1 MLINCF
7 VIWMISIQ
15 SGLLSIK
22 CDPIYTIIAPSIVR
36 PNSDYHVNL
45 FVENSSEP
53 IDFEISISG
62 PSTQSNFNRVVQNVL
77 VRPHESRIAN
87 LEIGE
92 WSKGNY
98 KLIVKGVSKEN
109 PRMKIENETNLE
121 FDQKSNSIFIQ
132 TDKAIYKPG
141 QTVRFRAIIVNPSLI
156 PNVPGSLDIYIKDP
170 KENLIKQWRRIFTT
184 RGVVAEEFALSDQPP
199 LGDWSI
205 EIEVTGQKEIKTFTV
220 AEYQL
225 PTFSVEII
233 LPPYSTYNKSDVIA
247 IVKAMYTYGKP
258 LKGDV
263 ALTVQ
268 PRIRH
273 SSITFR
279 PLEQFQ
285 TKVKLDSDG
294 KVAIPIN
301 IVRDLNLKTDFFERE
316 IEFFALV
323 EETLTGRKYN
333 KSSVMKI
340 FHKEIKIELIK
351 TSNTFKPGLK
361 YIFFLKVAYQDDTP
375 VDDDGPPVQIRYGF
389 SYNDENWTNI
399 IEKIPYKGLIQIE
412 LYPPRS
418 DEIFIIGLRASYR
431 GQTYYL
437 ESINCAQSPSNNF
450 IQITHSTESNNDDS
464 LLRKSFQVG
473 EELSFDVQATEPFDD
488 LVYQVMAKG
497 DIVFSQNV
505 HLESQTSTKISLITT
520 HKMTPRSRIIV
531 YYIRKENSEIVADA
545 LSFEVDGVFK
555 TPVQIKSNVNQ
566 TKPGAPVSIE
576 ILTKPMAYVGLLGVD
591 QSLLLLKQGFDI
603 TTDDVLTELNSYDS
617 GKKIEKN
624 SIDWFWKTSWHKADG
639 LTASELFENCGV
651 VILTNGLV
659 HRHINA
665 IYLFESDMLLM
676 NRRFSPLM
684 SSESVPLS
692 SSFAKESLSLYSKSS
707 RKPKSIPRLRK
718 NFPETWI
725 WTNLSAESN
734 GIATYSD
741 SIPDTIT
748 SWYISAFAIDSITGL
763 GVAEKPTK
771 INVFRPFFIKL
782 SLPDT
787 IIRGEYVIIQAVVFN
802 YQKKA
807 VEAEVSMLNEDGE
820 FEFTTDSN
828 EIEFGNQN
836 ELREKNK
843 KVIIAPFDGVS
854 IPFLITPK
862 KLGYITI
869 HVRAKTDNAGDA
881 VSKKL
886 LVKPEGRTQFFNKA
900 MFVNTISR
908 GTEQNSFPRNISIDV
923 AENAV
928 AGSTRITVS
937 GISDILGSTVNHLE
951 DLLRMPYGCGEQNM
965 INLVPNIVV
974 WNYLER
980 INRLN
985 EAIKEKMKRHI
996 ETGYQRELTYR
1007 RDDGS
1012 FSAFG
1017 NADKAGSTWLT
1028 AFVVKTFLQAR
1039 AYIDVDAQILS
1050 KSIEWLFSRQRKDG
1064 SFAEYGE
1071 VHNKAL
1077 QGGSAIQAKHDN
1089 FSETSNNLGAL
1100 TSFVLIA
1107 IAQESKNN
1115 PLRARNEFALQ
1126 RATDYI
1132 YSRIASSNNPYEVA
1146 IGTYALHVYDSP
1158 HKDFAYKKLM
1168 SMMRK
1173 DEDDLVYWS
1182 INPDTRNKARDRL
1195 VKQASDYLLF
1205 PDAIDIE
1212 STSYALLTLMER
1224 SEIDSALPALRWLI
1238 SKQNSNGGFSS
1249 TQDTVIAL
1257 QALGAIAERIS
1268 TATIKLNV
1276 EIRHGNSRT
1285 SKNKENRQNLYFN
1298 NENALV
1304 LQQIEL
1310 EPETEWVHI
1319 EPEGFGTAI
1328 IQVSYQYNLAVSAE
1342 KPAFFLNPQ
1351 KDKTSTENY
1360 LQLSICTYYKDGNS
1374 TNMAVMEVELPSGYN
1389 ADLEA
1394 LPAITRA
1401 KVVKRVETS
1410 NNDETVFVYLDRV
1423 TRDEVCITVPAH
1435 RTHHVANNKP
1445 VPVTIYDYYDR
1456 SKLSRIFYEPELV
1469 TFCDICPQEEIAC
1482 KTRCSRN
1489 KHQRLLS
1496 NRFDGSVIENSS
1508 NEKLKEESNSSSTS
1522 NDSKYLETFLIICF
1536 GFYLIPRLNY

>member
-184 RGVVAEEFALSDQPP
+184 RGVVAEEFPLSDQPP

-316 IEFFALV
+316 IEFFAL
-323 EETLTGRKYN
+323 
-333 KSSVMKI
+333 
-340 FHKEIKIELIK
+340 
-351 TSNTFKPGLK
+351 
-361 YIFFLKVAYQDDTP
+361 
-375 VDDDGPPVQIRYGF
+375 
-389 SYNDENWTNI
+389 NWTNI

-707 RKPKSIPRLRK
+707 RKPKSIPRLRLGK
-718 NFPETWI
+718 RIFYSADGGIVLDKQMRLVKPLVNIHLNDMILEEGLQPPDFSTTPQIDSRIVLRKTFPETWI
-725 WTNLSAESN
+725 WSNITSGSN

-802 YQKKA
+802 YQKRA

-1158 HKDFAYKKLM
+1158 HKDFAYRKLM

-1360 LQLSICTYYKDGNS
+1360 LQLSICT
-1374 TNMAVMEVELPSGYN
+1374 
-1389 ADLEA
+1389 
-1394 LPAITRA
+1394 
-1401 KVVKRVETS
+1401 
-1410 NNDETVFVYLDRV
+1410 
-1423 TRDEVCITVPAH
+1423 
-1435 RTHHVANNKP
+1435 
-1445 VPVTIYDYYDR
+1445 
-1456 SKLSRIFYEPELV
+1456 
-1469 TFCDICPQEEIAC
+1469 
-1482 KTRCSRN
+1482 
-1489 KHQRLLS
+1489 
-1496 NRFDGSVIENSS
+1496 
-1508 NEKLKEESNSSSTS
+1508 
-1522 NDSKYLETFLIICF
+1522 
-1536 GFYLIPRLNY
+1536 